1 VPDACA
7 RQEACASKFAL
18 EALADAY
25 RFELRPFGI
34 DSVLVEPGIYRTPI
48 FDRAVAPADQE
59 RLDQYGARGEYAE
72 RVFGVFQ
79 AAIADPDNPG
89 SDEVAQAFVDLVE
102 MPAAER
108 PLRTIVSSRIQPLLD
123 PYNQTANA
131 LRTVVAQIFNVE
143 ELALPPGA
151 KAVAG

>member
-1 VPDACA
+1 M
-7 RQEACASKFAL
+7 L
-18 EALADAY
+18 
-25 RFELRPFGI
+25 
-34 DSVLVEPGIYRTPI
+34 
-48 FDRAVAPADQE
+48 
-59 RLDQYGARGEYAE
+59 
-72 RVFGVFQ
+72 GVFQ
-79 AAIADPDNPG
+79 AAIADPDDPG

-143 ELALPPGA
+143 ESCAAARREGRCWLTAPAVSRPVRTSTRTWPSRRRNDRRRPPG
-151 KAVAG
+151 

>member
-1 VPDACA
+1 M
-7 RQEACASKFAL
+7 L
-18 EALADAY
+18 
-25 RFELRPFGI
+25 
-34 DSVLVEPGIYRTPI
+34 
-48 FDRAVAPADQE
+48 
-59 RLDQYGARGEYAE
+59 
-72 RVFGVFQ
+72 GVFQ

-143 ELALPPGA
+143 DLALPPGA